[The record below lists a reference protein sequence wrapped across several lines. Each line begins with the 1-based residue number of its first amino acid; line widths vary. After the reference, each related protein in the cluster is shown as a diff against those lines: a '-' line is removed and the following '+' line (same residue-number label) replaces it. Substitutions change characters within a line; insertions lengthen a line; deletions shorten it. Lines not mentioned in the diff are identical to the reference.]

1 MECERDSTDPGLDDM
16 GGGKRRRIETSDDHQ
31 DHGAGPSASLPVP
44 NAEGTSEQDGSLN
57 GHSDDAASALESSDD
72 EMEGRGVSE
81 VIHRLKSQDAN
92 PVEVLVQLGLE
103 REMIENLGYSE
114 DRYWAIVH
122 NVLLQM
128 GVCMYSAVVHQPVIP
143 ALCLDQ

>member
-57 GHSDDAASALESSDD
+57 GHSDDAAAALESSDD

-81 VIHRLKSQDAN
+81 VIHRLKSQVSSGAVRYSVHFDAVN
-92 PVEVLVQLGLE
+92 AANSRTPTRWKFLFSLVSSE
-103 REMIENLGYSE
+103 R
-114 DRYWAIVH
+114 
-122 NVLLQM
+122 
-128 GVCMYSAVVHQPVIP
+128 
-143 ALCLDQ
+143 

>member
-57 GHSDDAASALESSDD
+57 GHSDDAAAALESSDD

-81 VIHRLKSQDAN
+81 VIHRLKSQVSSGAVRYSVHFDAVN
-92 PVEVLVQLGLE
+92 AANSRTPIQWKFLFSLVSSE
-103 REMIENLGYSE
+103 R
-114 DRYWAIVH
+114 
-122 NVLLQM
+122 
-128 GVCMYSAVVHQPVIP
+128 
-143 ALCLDQ
+143 